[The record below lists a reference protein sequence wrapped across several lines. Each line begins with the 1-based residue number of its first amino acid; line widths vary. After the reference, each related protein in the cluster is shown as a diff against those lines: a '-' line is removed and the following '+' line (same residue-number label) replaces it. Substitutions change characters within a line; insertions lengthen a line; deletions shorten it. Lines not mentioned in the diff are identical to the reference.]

1 MRLPRETSLLLRRL
15 TRARALRQV
24 SVEEGEAK
32 AQQEGLMFIE
42 TSAKAGFNI
51 KVRSNSRARA
61 RNWHRAHQRVCAA
74 LPQALFRKLATALPG
89 MESVQLPQKSA
100 LVDIKLSTP
109 AQTPDGSTT
118 GASACSRC

>member
-15 TRARALRQV
+15 TRACALRQV

-32 AQQEGLMFIE
+32 AQQDGLMFIE

-61 RNWHRAHQRVCAA
+61 WNWHRAHQRVCVA

-118 GASACSRC
+118 GASSCSRC